1 MSQAMSSSNGRAE
14 TISTLRAKGCPAS
27 ASKADLD
34 DGAYPNSESDGE
46 VEAHSLSKEGQPLLS
61 HRDEAAQPA
70 DGSIDLSS
78 SGSSGPSIPNGK
90 RRTPLKWS
98 EVIWVTLTTLLIS
111 ILGYTSQLFIM
122 LPYYHK
128 TPSFT
133 LPTLLSVLIPFNL
146 GLGLIFY
153 NYYLCVT
160 TDPGGVSS
168 GWEPDWSALD
178 PSSSAIME
186 LKQHIYRPR
195 YCKTCSAYK
204 PPRSHHCKTCNRCVL
219 RMDHHCPWLANCVG
233 FHNYASFLRFLFAV
247 DVTCTFHLA
256 MISGRV
262 GDWWNSY
269 GYWREPGTSEVVW
282 LVINYALCIPV
293 WVLVGCFSAYH
304 FYCAAVNQ
312 TTIESWEKER
322 VATMVRRGRVR
333 KIKYPYDLGV
343 WRNVREVLGSSPL
356 MWCLP
361 GRGGVGEGLEY
372 DVANG
377 LGKYRSISVR
387 SIKSRRWKIQTALQD
402 GGMEMMEEED
412 EESYVDAE
420 LEASVMH
427 RLSSSRCH
435 NQPKIRSLTRPP
447 SFFAPTDPGAQYRWP
462 PKDPT
467 KTTYAPELFSAPPGA
482 SSSSPFTY
490 GSGFNPNLRPSN
502 AGLRYRGAA
511 YAHEEREEQSANEEG
526 EGDEESDS
534 DDDVVAYPTGPR
546 MMAEPDADQLAAL
559 DGFDADYYGVD
570 AHDRPYAYGN
580 GFHDNEDAFQ
590 YGVVEEEEEDDEED
604 DEEDA
609 KVGGARVLVR
619 RGSEGYEV
627 RPRGGWT
634 V

>member
-1 MSQAMSSSNGRAE
+1 MSSSNGRAE

-377 LGKYRSISVR
+377 L
-387 SIKSRRWKIQTALQD
+387 
-402 GGMEMMEEED
+402 
-412 EESYVDAE
+412 
-420 LEASVMH
+420 
-427 RLSSSRCH
+427 
-435 NQPKIRSLTRPP
+435 
-447 SFFAPTDPGAQYRWP
+447 DPGAQYRWP